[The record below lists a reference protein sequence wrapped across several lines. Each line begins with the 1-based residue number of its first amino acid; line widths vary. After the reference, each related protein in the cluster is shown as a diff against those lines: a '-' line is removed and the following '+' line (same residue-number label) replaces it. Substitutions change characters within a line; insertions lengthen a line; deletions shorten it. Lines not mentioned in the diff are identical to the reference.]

1 MDRQRA
7 AGGGQISAAARLSL
21 AQQDVGVSMANLRK
35 AARGRECTVRIPGYC
50 NGNPE
55 TSVLAHY
62 RLAGTCGTGCK
73 PDDTQG
79 AIACSACHDLIDGR
93 VKTNNYTRDELRL
106 MHAEGVLRTLA
117 IWKQEGLLK
126 A

>member
-1 MDRQRA
+1 
-7 AGGGQISAAARLSL
+7 
-21 AQQDVGVSMANLRK
+21 MANLRK
-35 AARGRECTVRIPGYC
+35 AARGRKCTVRIPGYC

-73 PDDTQG
+73 PDDIQG

-93 VKTNNYTRDELRL
+93 TKTTDYTRDELRL

-117 IWKQEGLLK
+117 IWKKRGY
-126 A
+126 